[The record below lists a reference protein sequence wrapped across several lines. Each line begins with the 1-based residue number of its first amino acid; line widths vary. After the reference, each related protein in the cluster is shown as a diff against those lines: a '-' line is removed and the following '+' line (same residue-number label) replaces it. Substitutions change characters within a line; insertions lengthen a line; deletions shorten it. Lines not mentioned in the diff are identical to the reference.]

1 MARVIATPSGGGPQG
16 PFEPKV
22 LEALR
27 VNLPDSYVV
36 APNFVLK
43 QKNRPSLEY
52 DFVVIAPHS
61 MFVVE
66 AKEWYGRLTGDD
78 TEWLINQTPRK
89 CPMGLVDL
97 KCKVLKTMLGPVG
110 TQLFV
115 EPLLVF
121 PDGTANNLGGGWA
134 KSAHSVTSLLTFLLD
149 ETRAARRSDVAR
161 YQPQIVKVLQ
171 GAWGA
176 RVRGKRRRIGS
187 YEIVETL
194 YEDAS
199 SGEYLARRALLSE
212 DSTRYR
218 VRTWRLD
225 QSLPPAEVARRRA
238 VIMRPTEAVAK
249 VGRHPNLLPVLQ
261 FDFIEDDNEF
271 FEVTEWSDYGTLHG
285 YLHNSERDR
294 LTLRE
299 RFQIAEG
306 VAAALEA
313 VHKDSV
319 VHRNVCPES
328 IVVGFDRTPR
338 LTDFDRAYIEAR
350 QTVFEDTDRK
360 RNEAFVPPELADKA
374 DYDFDTT
381 SDIYSLGVLLYFLLT
396 GQTPFAGPAAATA
409 ANGRPAKLPSEIVDG
424 LDGGIDQLV
433 LSMLNVTDFKARP
446 SASEVLQ
453 ALRKYGHEETTSHTR
468 SEPPAPP
475 PPTPELFEV
484 GAIVD
489 EVLRIDALLGSGA
502 FSRVYRVY
510 HLDHQETYAMK
521 VLAASTDADV
531 LLNEFNHIGRH
542 LPDHPNIARV
552 IWMARLAPPDRRP
565 YILSEYIDGETLE
578 PYCRGDKRLSW
589 PDIRRIGAELLD
601 ALTAMHPRTEEL
613 EAHRKALQDKSSIT
627 GEDYERF
634 GELQESVDEGILHRD
649 IKPANILLELPSH
662 RPKLIDFNIATKLVQ
677 ASGRGGT
684 PRYWAPDRG
693 RPSWQPNMDL
703 FSLGVVLYELVTN
716 HHPFADD
723 NPESGEPFDP
733 REVRR
738 DLHLSRELAEF
749 LLKGVAIAGPDRF
762 QTAREMKEALL
773 AIPAMH
779 APVEPA
785 RARKGDEFRGLTL
798 EPSERGRSDYNPYV
812 TRLLTLYSQ
821 ASRTNAGTRGL
832 DEIARLTYVK
842 TSLDNKLAPHIAD
855 GRFRLVII
863 TGNAGD
869 GKTAFLQQVEH
880 FFEHNLKEKI
890 ERLASGNG
898 SRWSHGGLA
907 YETNYDGSQDEGDVE
922 SDDVLARFLAPFEGG
937 ELGGLDGGQVRL
949 IAVNEGRLLDFLTHS
964 AHKDR
969 FAGLREFALRALD
982 ARDAAPER
990 ALLVNLNLRSVAAGG
1005 VESLVEQQL
1014 RALTSAEL
1022 WKPCD
1027 ECSHRARCPLKFNA
1041 DTIRDDVSGSAVRAR
1056 LRRLFEVVHLRR
1068 KAHVTMRDLRSALS
1082 WVLLRDHGCDDIA
1095 RLIKQGATEAL
1106 VDLYYPDALAD
1117 RGGVGRHGVDDRLV
1131 AVLREADPGR
1141 VNAPQLDRRIDRDPQ
1156 TAVPWMTFEHRAQTP
1171 YGILKEATKNVA
1183 RHGDELSLGRLL
1195 GQRRALVER
1204 WRRWA
1209 YYERR
1214 DDGWREMLPYRSLR
1228 DLEDVLAARAN
1239 PTDGGRPYAEE
1250 LRDKVIEAI
1259 SLSEGLRHPMLL
1271 RSYLALRVSRVR
1283 NPSIRSYR
1291 LFPKDAFNVV
1301 VPTYGKLGEYLECA
1315 PDALELT
1322 AATDLGRARLRI
1334 SLDLLEMLELI
1345 RSGYRP
1351 SPADLQGMFVNL
1363 LIFRNELMNLAFD
1376 RIVVTQDE
1384 QDLYEINASPDDE
1397 VGIRLS
1403 LRRFAAES
1411 TSTGVE
1417 GA

>member
-1 MARVIATPSGGGPQG
+1 MARVIGTPSGGGPQG

-22 LEALR
+22 LAALR
-27 VNLPDSYVV
+27 DNLPDTYFI
-36 APNFVLK
+36 AANFVLK
-43 QKNRPSLEY
+43 QPSRQALEY
-52 DFVVIAPHS
+52 DIIVIAPHS

-78 TEWLINQTPRK
+78 TEWLVNQTPKK

-97 KCKVLKTMLGPVG
+97 KCKVLKTMLGPLGSQV
-110 TQLFV
+110 FV

-121 PDGTANNLGGGWA
+121 PDGTSNNLGGGWA
-134 KSAHSVTSLLTFLLD
+134 KSAHSLTSLIQFLLD

-161 YQPQIVKVLQ
+161 YQPQIVKLLQ

-176 RVRGKRRRIGS
+176 RLRGKRRRIGS

-194 YEDAS
+194 FEDAN

-212 DSTRYR
+212 DSARYR

-225 QSLPPAEVARRRA
+225 QSLPSAEVERRRA

-313 VHKDSV
+313 VHQHGV

-328 IVVGFDRTPR
+328 IVIGFDRTPR

-360 RNEAFVPPELADKA
+360 QNEPFVPPELADKA

-396 GQTPFAGPAAATA
+396 GQTPFANAAAAKA
-409 ANGRPAKLPSEIVDG
+409 AGGRPPRLPSEILDG
-424 LDGGIDQLV
+424 LDTGIDQLV
-433 LSMLNVTDFKARP
+433 LGMLNVADFKARP

-453 ALRKYGHEETTSHTR
+453 ALRKYAHEETTSHTR
-468 SEPPAPP
+468 SEPPAPSKP
-475 PPTPELFEV
+475 SETFDV

-489 EVLRIDALLGSGA
+489 EVLRIDAVLGSGA

-521 VLAASTDADV
+521 VLASSTDADV
-531 LLNEFNHIGRH
+531 LLNEFVQIGRH
-542 LPDHPNIARV
+542 LPAHPNIARV
-552 IWMARLAPPDRRP
+552 IWMDRLAPPDRRP
-565 YILSEYIDGETLE
+565 YILTEFIDGETLE
-578 PYCRGDKRLSW
+578 AYCRGDKRLPW

-601 ALTAMHPRTEEL
+601 ALAAMHPKTEDL
-613 EAHRKALQDKSSIT
+613 EAHRKALQEKSSIT
-627 GEDYERF
+627 GEDYDRF
-634 GELQESVDEGILHRD
+634 GELQERVDQGILHRD

-662 RPKLIDFNIATKLVQ
+662 RPKLIDFNIASKLAK

-703 FSLGVVLYELVTN
+703 FSFGVVLYELITH

-749 LLKGVAIAGPDRF
+749 LLKAVQVAGSDRF

-785 RARKGDEFRGLTL
+785 RSKKGDEYRGLTL
-798 EPSERGRSDYNPYV
+798 DPAERGKRDYNPYV

-821 ASRTNAGTRGL
+821 ASRSNAGTRGL

-880 FFEHNLKEKI
+880 FFEHNLKAKI

-898 SRWSHGGLA
+898 SRWSQGGLDF
-907 YETNYDGSQDEGDVE
+907 ETNYDGSQDEGDVE
-922 SDDVLARFLAPFEGG
+922 SDEVLARFLAPFAGTT
-937 ELGGLDGGQVRL
+937 LGGLDGAHVRL
-949 IAVNEGRLLDFLTHS
+949 IAVNEGRLLDFLSHS

-969 FAGLREFALRALD
+969 FGGLREFVLRALD
-982 ARDAAPER
+982 AREAAPER

-1014 RALTSAEL
+1014 RALTDAEL
-1022 WKPCD
+1022 WKPC
-1027 ECSHRARCPLKFNA
+1027 ETCSHRARCPLKFNA
-1041 DTIRDDVSGSAVRAR
+1041 DTLRDDVSGAAVRAR

-1082 WVLLRDHGCDDIA
+1082 WVLLRDHGCDDVA
-1095 RLIKQGATEAL
+1095 RLIKQNATEAL
-1106 VDLYYPDALAD
+1106 VDLHYADALAD
-1117 RGGVGRHGVDDRLV
+1117 RGRVGRHGVDDRLV

-1156 TAVPWMTFEHRAQTP
+1156 AAVPWMTFEQRAQTP
-1171 YGILKEATKNVA
+1171 HAVLKDQTKNAA
-1183 RHGDELSLGRLL
+1183 RHGDDLSLGKLL
-1195 GQRRALVER
+1195 AQRRALTER

-1214 DDGWREMLPYRSLR
+1214 DDGWRDMLPYRSLR
-1228 DLEDVLAARAN
+1228 DLEDVLAARPS
-1239 PTDGGRPYAEE
+1239 PTDGTRPYAER
-1250 LRDKVIEAI
+1250 LRDNVIEAI
-1259 SLSEGLRHPMLL
+1259 SLSEGLRHPLLL
-1271 RSYLALRVSRVR
+1271 RKYLALRVSRVKD
-1283 NPSIRSYR
+1283 PSIRSYR
-1291 LFPKDAFNVV
+1291 LFPKDAFNVI

-1322 AATDLGRARLRI
+1322 ADANLGRARLRI

-1384 QDLYEINASPDDE
+1384 QDLYEINASPDKE
-1397 VGIRLS
+1397 VGVRLS
-1403 LRRFAAES
+1403 LRRFAVDGVAA
-1411 TSTGVE
+1411 TGD